1 MEFWRALEVGQVE
14 SGDAGAVLQ
23 RSARLG
29 QQRWQHLWAQG
40 WGGESWSGAVGEITA
55 FMVVKQ
61 FSMFCLEVL
70 TILTKKMAS
79 FPPPPPFFFLNT
91 SNLAHPQALAG
102 KAPHA

>member
-14 SGDAGAVLQ
+14 LGDAGAVLQ

-40 WGGESWSGAVGEITA
+40 WGGESWNGAVGEIAA
-55 FMVVKQ
+55 FTVVKQ

-79 FPPPPPFFFLNT
+79 SPPLFLNT
-91 SNLAHPQALAG
+91 SNLARPQALAG
-102 KAPHA
+102 KALHA